1 MADPHKVPAM
11 LVGVENARPYGLAG
25 NMPADAVVTARKP
38 HGEGRFYVS
47 DVPYDEPY
55 NDRATCAGTRTEMLA
70 RPRLSLASRIATI
83 TTLGG
88 SRWGR

>member
-47 DVPYDEPY
+47 DVPYVEPY
-55 NDRATCAGTRTEMLA
+55 NDRATCAGTRTDGNACKAKAKPGESYCDHHD
-70 RPRLSLASRIATI
+70 P
-83 TTLGG
+83 
-88 SRWGR
+88 GR